1 MQRVISQIILIDSG
15 PTALRT
21 PPLLLLHHLL
31 TRLIMAHSEAQTA
44 SILLLGGGAVGSIA
58 ALNIESGKLG
68 AVTAVLRSNFQAVR
82 DHGYRIESVDHGKLT
97 GWRPTKGTWWRQ
109 W

>member
-1 MQRVISQIILIDSG
+1 MQRVVKTIHNSYQGLVLCA
-15 PTALRT
+15 PLRC
-21 PPLLLLHHLL
+21 LLLHHLL
-31 TRLIMAHSEAQTA
+31 TRLIMANSEAQTA
-44 SILLLGGGAVGSIA
+44 NVLLLGGGAVGTIA

-82 DHGYRIESVDHGKLT
+82 DYGYRIESVDHGKVT
-97 GWRPTKGTWWRQ
+97 GWRPNKGTWWRL